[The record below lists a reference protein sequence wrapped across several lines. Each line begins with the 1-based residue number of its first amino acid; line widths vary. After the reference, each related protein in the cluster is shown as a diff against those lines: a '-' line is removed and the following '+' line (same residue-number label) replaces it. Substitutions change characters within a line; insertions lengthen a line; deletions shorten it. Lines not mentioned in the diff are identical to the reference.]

1 VPAPATLRRG
11 VRLRL
16 DRIGPGAC
24 HTVIERVAAIY
35 DIHGN
40 LPALEAV
47 LDEIR
52 GAHVDA
58 LVVGGDVVPGPM
70 PREAIARLLALDTPV
85 HFLRG
90 NGDREVLAR
99 MRGIET
105 GTVPAAFRNVIQWNA
120 DQLPA
125 DYEAVLDCWPPTVRL
140 SVAGAGNVLFCHGTP
155 TSDTQIFT
163 RLTPD
168 ERVLALLEGVSDPLI
183 VCGHTH
189 MQFDRHV
196 GSTRVV
202 NAGSVGMPYGEPGA
216 YWLLLGEGVELRRT
230 EYDLAAAARRL
241 RGSACPQAEYF
252 VENNVLRCPTE
263 AQMLEVLT
271 KAELR

>member
-1 VPAPATLRRG
+1 M
-11 VRLRL
+11 
-16 DRIGPGAC
+16 
-24 HTVIERVAAIY
+24 IERVAAIY

-40 LPALEAV
+40 VPALEAV

-58 LVVGGDVVPGPM
+58 IVVGGDVVPGPM

-99 MRGIET
+99 MRGIDT

-125 DYEAVLDCWPPTVRL
+125 AYEAVLDGWPPTVRL
-140 SVAGAGNVLFCHGTP
+140 SVAGAGTVLFCHGTP

-168 ERVLALLEGVSDPLI
+168 ERVLALLDGVCEPLI

-189 MQFDRHV
+189 MQFDRRV
-196 GSTRVV
+196 QNRRVV
-202 NAGSVGMPYGEPGA
+202 NSGSVGMPFGEPGA
-216 YWLLLGEGVELRRT
+216 YWLLLGPDVQLRRT
-230 EYDLAAAARRL
+230 EYDVLDAAARIRSS
-241 RGSACPQAEYF
+241 GYPQATEF
-252 VENNVLRCPTE
+252 AEGNILRPPAE
-263 AQMLEVLT
+263 AQMLEVFGR
-271 KAELR
+271 ADVR

>member
-1 VPAPATLRRG
+1 
-11 VRLRL
+11 
-16 DRIGPGAC
+16 
-24 HTVIERVAAIY
+24 VIERVAAIY

-40 LPALEAV
+40 VPALEAV

-58 LVVGGDVVPGPM
+58 IVVGGDVVPGPM

-99 MRGIET
+99 MRGIDT
-105 GTVPAAFRNVIQWNA
+105 GTVPAAFRGVIQWNA

-168 ERVLALLEGVSDPLI
+168 ERVLALLDGVCEPLI

-189 MQFDRHV
+189 MQFDR
-196 GSTRVV
+196 RVQNRRIV
-202 NAGSVGMPYGEPGA
+202 NSGSVGMPFGEPGA
-216 YWLLLGEGVELRRT
+216 YWLLLGPDVQLRRT
-230 EYDLAAAARRL
+230 EYDVHDAAARIRSS
-241 RGSACPQAEYF
+241 GYPQATEF
-252 VENNVLRCPTE
+252 AEGNILRPPSE
-263 AQMLEVLT
+263 AQMLEVFGR
-271 KAELR
+271 ADVR